1 MKEARKYFSGLGGRY
16 VIGSLVAMAVQVLVI
31 SLVQM
36 LKPEWM
42 TNMDSYMAV
51 SMLPLYVVGMPVWML
66 LVKRMPARRV
76 ERHSMRP
83 GQFLIA
89 AVMCFSLMYIAN
101 FIGLFLTMLIGILKG
116 GAVENPIVGIATSM
130 SPVTAFFF
138 MVICAP
144 VMEEIIFRKL
154 LVDRAVRYGQGVA
167 VLLSGLMFGLFHGNL
182 NQFVYAAG
190 LGAFLAFIYV
200 KTGNLKITIGLHMII
215 NFFGGVAGV
224 LIQKLVDLEGLA
236 QLQESG
242 MEPEALMAFLRGNM
256 TGWLVYLGYVCLIFV
271 LLITGVVFWIVSLV
285 QKRFTFAQGEET
297 LPRGERFRTLFLN
310 AGMGI
315 YCVVWIGMIIYQLLQ

>member
-16 VIGSLVAMAVQVLVI
+16 AVGSVITMAVQILVLT
-31 SLVQM
+31 LVSR
-36 LKPEWM
+36 LRPEWLKS
-42 TNMDSYMAV
+42 MDVYMAV
-51 SMLPLYVVGMPVWML
+51 SMLPMYALGMPVWML
-66 LVKRMPARRV
+66 LVKRMPAQKV
-76 ERHSMRP
+76 ERHSMTP

-89 AVMCFSLMYIAN
+89 AVMCFSLMYVSN
-101 FIGLFLTMLIGILKG
+101 FIGLFLTTVIGVIKG
-116 GAVENPIVGIATSM
+116 GSVGNPIVGVASSM
-130 SPVTAFFF
+130 SPLMSFFI

-144 VMEEIIFRKL
+144 VMEELIFRKL

-190 LGAFLAFIYV
+190 LGAFLAFLYV

-224 LIQKLVDLEGLA
+224 LILKLVDLDGLA
-236 QLQESG
+236 QLQENG
-242 MEPEALMAFLRGNM
+242 MEPEALLAYLSGNM
-256 TGWLVYLGYVCLIFV
+256 TGWLVYFGYLCLIFA
-271 LLITGVVFWIVSLV
+271 LLIAGLVLWIVSLV
-285 QKRFTFAQGEET
+285 KKRFTFAQGPET
-297 LPRGERFRTLFLN
+297 LPRGERFKSLFLN

-315 YCVVWIGMIIYQLLQ
+315 YCIIWLGMIVYQLLQ